1 MKMAKIFLLK
11 KITNQNQSDNIL
23 KYKVSIIWN
32 VMHLQLLLLFL
43 LPWGQLCASVLPY
56 LDIISSAFSL
66 SNFQAFLLK
75 IKDSACP
82 KTEYQ

>member
-1 MKMAKIFLLK
+1 MKVAKIFLLK

-43 LPWGQLCASVLPY
+43 LP
-56 LDIISSAFSL
+56 
-66 SNFQAFLLK
+66 
-75 IKDSACP
+75 
-82 KTEYQ
+82 

>member
-43 LPWGQLCASVLPY
+43 LP
-56 LDIISSAFSL
+56 
-66 SNFQAFLLK
+66 
-75 IKDSACP
+75 
-82 KTEYQ
+82 